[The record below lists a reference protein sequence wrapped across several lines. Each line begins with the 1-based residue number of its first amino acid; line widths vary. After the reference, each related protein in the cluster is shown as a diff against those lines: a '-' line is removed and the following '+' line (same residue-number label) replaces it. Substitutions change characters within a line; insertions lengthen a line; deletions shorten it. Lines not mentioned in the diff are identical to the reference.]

1 MRKIYIGFSVFTFL
15 LGVIIA
21 FENISIPAMG
31 MMIFFDNIN
40 GSLFFPLV
48 FIMMVGFVSGVFLGL
63 AIVTKSNKGEGSDN
77 FDL

>member
-31 MMIFFDNIN
+31 MMIFFDTIN